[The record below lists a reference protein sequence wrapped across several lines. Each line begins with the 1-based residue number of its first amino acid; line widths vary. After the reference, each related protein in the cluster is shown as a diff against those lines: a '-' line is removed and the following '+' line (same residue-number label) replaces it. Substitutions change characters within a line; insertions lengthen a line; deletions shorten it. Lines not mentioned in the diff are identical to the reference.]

1 MMMPTLMSSA
11 SLASTTAGCRVDGVQ
26 DLTGQRDSKARDTLA
41 AHEQFVR
48 WDDTSQELE
57 LRATVSLVR

>member
-1 MMMPTLMSSA
+1 M
-11 SLASTTAGCRVDGVQ
+11 Q